1 MKYLSVLLTVLLPLA
16 GHADQVVPADKV
28 EDSVNIRLN
37 ADASSDVV
45 GKLRQGESLTLID
58 SIDGWHE
65 VQLEGGASG
74 FISSD
79 WSRVVADSA
88 IAPAEEAVAEEAVEA
103 LVEETLKVPLEE
115 TVAEVAEVAEEVA
128 AEIVDDVVAEVAE
141 DAAEDAAEEVA
152 DAVDEVVP
160 EEAAAEPEPLVEP
173 EPVTEAAAVVA
184 TQPSPEVVPAREVN
198 ANRDFLV
205 KVRRPGELVDS
216 QIFDDGNR
224 VGIGSTEPQQR
235 LEVNGSIQIHDQNSS
250 VAGLMITQSSGDTG
264 YIMHNRA
271 STLTIGAGSI
281 DRITIDRDG
290 HVGLGA
296 SRPNHPLEMASGAHV
311 TAGGVWTNRSSRESK
326 ENIAVLSSGDAVAAV
341 MALRPV
347 SFNYRAEEGE
357 DYVGFIAEDV
367 PGLLAS
373 SDGQSLSTM
382 DIVAALTKVVQ
393 EQQRRIDELEARLEQ
408 GKAHK
413 P

>member
-37 ADASSDVV
+37 ADATSDVV
-45 GKLRQGESLTLID
+45 GKLRQGESLTLIN

-65 VQLEGGASG
+65 VRLEGGTSG

-88 IAPAEEAVAEEAVEA
+88 AAPAEEAVADEAVEA
-103 LVEETLKVPLEE
+103 LVEETLEVLPEE
-115 TVAEVAEVAEEVA
+115 TAAEVAEEVA
-128 AEIVDDVVAEVAE
+128 AEIVDVVVVEVGA
-141 DAAEDAAEEVA
+141 DAAEEVA
-152 DAVDEVVP
+152 DAVDEVVL
-160 EEAAAEPEPLVEP
+160 EERAAEPGAVVEP
-173 EPVTEAAAVVA
+173 EPVTEAPAVVA
-184 TQPSPEVVPAREVN
+184 TQPSPEVVPAREVS

-290 HVGLGA
+290 HVGFGA
-296 SRPNHPLEMASGAHV
+296 SRPDHPLEMASGAHV
-311 TAGGVWTNRSSRESK
+311 TAGGVWTNRSSRDSK

-341 MALRPV
+341 MALQPV
-347 SFNYRAEEGE
+347 SFNYRAEEDE

-373 SDGQSLSTM
+373 SDGKSLSTM

-393 EQQRRIDELEARLEQ
+393 EQQRRIDELEARLERGQ
-408 GKAHK
+408 SHK